1 MIETLLERL
10 KARLDD
16 VEVPDIK
23 LQAIVEDVTQ
33 EVLADT
39 NQSKLN
45 AQLESAVISLSVVA
59 VNQLRKRL
67 AFDLYKSTP
76 VRGPS
81 GSLKDGWVKQDNQ
94 IVVSLYDQSAQN
106 QLTFGSSGARVKQ
119 YDYLGLTK
127 KRTLIAG
134 KYRLERDGVKYLVK
148 GVNNEGRLAQLF
160 LEVIANG

>member
-16 VEVPDIK
+16 VEVPDVK

-59 VNQLRKRL
+59 VNRL
-67 AFDLYKSTP
+67 GTEGLASEGYSGVSTSYLDDVP
-76 VRGPS
+76 P
-81 GSLKDGWVKQDNQ
+81 
-94 IVVSLYDQSAQN
+94 
-106 QLTFGSSGARVKQ
+106 RVASILNANRR
-119 YDYLGLTK
+119 LGIWEDEDEPIT
-127 KRTLIAG
+127 
-134 KYRLERDGVKYLVK
+134 
-148 GVNNEGRLAQLF
+148 
-160 LEVIANG
+160 